1 MILLEYQEEK
11 VQDLEVVKEVV
22 GQDRGPDLRPQPDL
36 EPMKT
41 LKGWWLP
48 QEPEAT
54 LFPLTSSTLVI
65 PCLRRPL
72 QIQH

>member
-11 VQDLEVVKEVV
+11 VQDLEVVKEEVD
-22 GQDRGPDLRPQPDL
+22 QDRGPDQRPQPVL
-36 EPMKT
+36 EPMKI

-48 QEPEAT
+48 LEPEAT
-54 LFPLTSSTLVI
+54 LFPLMSSTLVI
-65 PCLRRPL
+65 QCQRQPL